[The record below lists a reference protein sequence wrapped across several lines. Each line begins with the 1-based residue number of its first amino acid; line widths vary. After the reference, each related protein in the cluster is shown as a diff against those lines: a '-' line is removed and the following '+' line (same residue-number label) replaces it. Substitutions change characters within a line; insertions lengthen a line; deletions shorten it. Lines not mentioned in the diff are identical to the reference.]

1 MLANQRD
8 MFDLPT
14 DVTYLNCAAHTPLLN
29 SVRQAGLEGL
39 DRKYHPWDMDIT
51 VPPAEAEQL
60 RGLFASLIG
69 AGADDVAIVN
79 STSYGIE
86 TAARNL
92 ELAAGQRIVV
102 IQEQFPSNVFSWR
115 HLARE
120 RGAELCFVDRPLDDD
135 WTSAVLAEL
144 DKTVA
149 IAALPPCHWSD
160 GSRLDLVAIGARCR
174 ELDIAFVVDATQV
187 IGAMPFNVSEVQP
200 DFVAC
205 SAYKWLL
212 CPYTLAFLYAAP
224 HRQNGTPLEFH
235 RWNHTAPSA
244 IATNMGYP
252 EDYNT
257 GARRYDM
264 GEVNNFINLPMA
276 IQALS
281 QLITWTPVAI
291 QEYLLPLTEAVA
303 TQARIRGWT
312 VPADGRRVGHFI
324 GMVPPAALQDDLVPR
339 LMAEENI
346 HVSQRGKG
354 VRVSPHLFNDMDDIE
369 RLFQALDKVLA

>member
-1 MLANQRD
+1 MLSNQRD
-8 MFDLPT
+8 MFDFPAN
-14 DVTYLNCAAHTPLLN
+14 VTYLNCAAHSPLLN

-51 VPPAEAEQL
+51 APPAEAEHL
-60 RGLFASLIG
+60 RGLFARLIG
-69 AGADDVAIVN
+69 AGADDVAIVS

-92 ELAAGQRIVV
+92 QIAAGQRIVV
-102 IQEQFPSNVFSWR
+102 IQDQFPSNVFSWR
-115 HLARE
+115 HLARS
-120 RGAELCFVDRPLDDD
+120 RGAELYFVDRPLDDD
-135 WTSAVLAEL
+135 WTAAVLAEL
-144 DKTVA
+144 DETVA

-174 ELDIAFVVDATQV
+174 ELGIAYVIDGTQV
-187 IGAMPFNVSEVQP
+187 IGAMPFDVSEVQP

-212 CPYTLAFLYAAP
+212 CPYTLAFLYVAP
-224 HRQNGTPLEFH
+224 HRQDGTPLEFH
-235 RWNHTAPSA
+235 RWNHAAPAAVASK
-244 IATNMGYP
+244 MGYP
-252 EDYNT
+252 EDYNA

-276 IQALS
+276 VQALS
-281 QLITWTPVAI
+281 QLIAWTPAAV

-303 TQARIRGWT
+303 TGARKRGWT
-312 VPADGRRVGHFI
+312 VPAGGRRVGHFI
-324 GMVPPAALQDDLVPR
+324 GMVPPTPLSADLVPR
-339 LMAEENI
+339 LMAEEKV
-346 HVSQRGKG
+346 HVSQRGQG
-354 VRVSPHLFNDMDDIE
+354 VRISPHLYNDLDDIE